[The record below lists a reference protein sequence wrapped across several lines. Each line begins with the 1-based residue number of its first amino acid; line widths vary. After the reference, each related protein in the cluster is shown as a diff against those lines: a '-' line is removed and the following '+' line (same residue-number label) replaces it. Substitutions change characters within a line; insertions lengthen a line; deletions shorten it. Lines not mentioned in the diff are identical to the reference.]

1 MSNHWP
7 PKVLTM
13 VDSSA
18 MLSPQPGLPRRHTPY
33 RPLPGLWTLAAKAR
47 ICSQVGCSGRLPP
60 PPPPPAAR
68 GRGGTGSPPKRG
80 RETLPRGGGTGG
92 GGGVHRERALA
103 IERGRIQLAVGR
115 QTGADGCQQ
124 IVDVV
129 PGVRLELLEPAFLAP
144 DRRLVH
150 ADGHHVELPAL
161 RRNVR
166 RDALAQR
173 ALLQRHPLELDVG
186 MALFEL
192 WRELLHLYHL
202 PVVDRGDDQFG
213 RAGSLRCACRA
224 QRKAQ
229 C

>member
-47 ICSQVGCSGRLPP
+47 ICSQVGC
-60 PPPPPAAR
+60 
-68 GRGGTGSPPKRG
+68 
-80 RETLPRGGGTGG
+80 
-92 GGGVHRERALA
+92 
-103 IERGRIQLAVGR
+103 IQVVVGR
-115 QTGADGCQQ
+115 QRGGVGCQQ

-150 ADGHHVELPAL
+150 ADGH
-161 RRNVR
+161 
-166 RDALAQR
+166 
-173 ALLQRHPLELDVG
+173 
-186 MALFEL
+186 
-192 WRELLHLYHL
+192 
-202 PVVDRGDDQFG
+202 
-213 RAGSLRCACRA
+213 
-224 QRKAQ
+224 
-229 C
+229 